1 MLNVRKKDH
10 PNFECI
16 SFFFVI
22 TFTFFPISTSAQSLK
37 NYGTP
42 SYSSCRLLRQKYL
55 FGIALGKK
63 TAGEY
68 PAKISRNLYL
78 ANSELDSDNDGIIC
92 EIESLQSKASSEM
105 SSSTIAASPSTT
117 APNSPTRI
125 NVWINRNINLKFGQ
139 IYTFWLCAGSGGATY
154 MDIQTRSNGWVQRA
168 TSTSH
173 IGTDC
178 TNASAINVTEWTW
191 KVDFDEGTSTK
202 LNFRTFRGV
211 GPTGAITVSATI
223 TK

>member
-1 MLNVRKKDH
+1 MLEKRIIH
-10 PNFECI
+10 I
-16 SFFFVI
+16 SSAFLFFVI
-22 TFTFFPISTSAQSLK
+22 TFIFFPISTSAQSLK
-37 NYGTP
+37 NYETP

-55 FGIALGKK
+55 FGIALGQK

-68 PAKISRNLYL
+68 PAKISRKLYL
-78 ANSELDSDNDGIIC
+78 ANSELDSDNDGIVC
-92 EIESLQSKASSEM
+92 EIETLQSKTSSDR
-105 SSSTIAASPSTT
+105 SSGTLTTSPSITI
-117 APNSPTRI
+117 PINSTRI
-125 NVWINRNINLKFGQ
+125 NVWINRQISLKFGQ
-139 IYTFWLCAGSGGATY
+139 IYTFWVCASSGGATY

-173 IGTDC
+173 LGTDC
-178 TNASAINVTEWTW
+178 TDASAINVMEWTW
-191 KVDFDEGTSTK
+191 KVDFDESTSTK